1 MYIRTHFMSVS
12 FYLGSPVLGSSFG
25 HSDLSTSGFPPTL
38 KQNSEIVTV
47 K

>member
-1 MYIRTHFMSVS
+1 MHIHTHFKSAS
-12 FYLGSPVLGSSFG
+12 FYLGSPVLGSCFG

>member
-1 MYIRTHFMSVS
+1 MSAS
-12 FYLGSPVLGSSFG
+12 FYLGSPALGSYLG

-38 KQNSEIVTV
+38 EQNSEIATV